1 MLQHGNGGNA
11 RNWPKWTGRGMM
23 MSAID
28 TSRIDAMVTQLRAA
42 AASAQGKINPAQ
54 GNLSAGKTDFS
65 SVLKTSLDQVNNAQV
80 KAEQLGQKFVAG
92 DDTVNLSDV
101 MISIQK
107 ANISFQATVQARNKL
122 VTAYH
127 DIMNM
132 SV

>member
-1 MLQHGNGGNA
+1 
-11 RNWPKWTGRGMM
+11 

-28 TSRIDAMVTQLRAA
+28 ASRIDAMVAQLRAA
-42 AASAQGKINPAQ
+42 EARMQGGVSPLKTGAA
-54 GNLSAGKTDFS
+54 AGKTDFAS
-65 SVLKTSLDQVNNAQV
+65 ALKNSLDQVNTTQV

-92 DDTVNLSDV
+92 DDSVNLSDV
-101 MISIQK
+101 MISLQK
-107 ANISFQATVQARNKL
+107 ANISFQATVQVRNKL